1 MADPLPYFYIEQTDV
16 EKYLGVSLTNN
27 GIAQF
32 DLLNPLLQDMVDQ
45 YCNRTWNFANPVVEK
60 FDALTKVGNDL
71 QANYSFFIQKPPIS
85 TTPASLTYPLAE
97 GIISVIV
104 GTSLVDLNYI
114 VSYGSFVK
122 VVAAFPSVILANPL
136 GFKMIQITYNSGA
149 AQNVPN
155 PVKAAMIM
163 WLARLIQTSP
173 DAGKE
178 TNKVQAGN
186 VIAQY
191 NADKINGIPDFVASA
206 LNPYVLAP
214 LDHL

>member
-1 MADPLPYFYIEQTDV
+1 MADPTPYYYIEQEDV
-16 EKYLGVSLTNN
+16 EKYLGVALTNN

-32 DLLNPLLQDMVDQ
+32 DLLNPLLQDMIDQ
-45 YCNRTWNFANPVVEK
+45 YCNRTWNFENPIVEK

-71 QANYSFFIQKPPIS
+71 QGNYSFFVQHPPIS
-85 TTPASLTYPLAE
+85 ITPASLTYPLAE

-104 GTSLVDLNYI
+104 GTSPVDLNYV

-122 VVAAFPSVILANPL
+122 LVAAFPSVILANPL
-136 GFKMIQITYNSGA
+136 GFKMIQITYNSDA
-149 AQNVPN
+149 AQNVPK
-155 PVKAAMIM
+155 PVKMAMVIWM
-163 WLARLIQTSP
+163 SRLIQTSS

-178 TNKVQAGN
+178 TNKVQAGT

-206 LNPYVLAP
+206 LEPYVLQA
-214 LDHL
+214 LDHF